1 MNKSVL
7 IPLLSDTVKHK
18 YVHLSY
24 SRTPSLHLWWQWEP
38 QRLELTV
45 TPQPSQFCRP
55 VGWTAPETQ
64 SKQHRGGNRRWR
76 RRPAGGATEA
86 VALPQRPR
94 SQQGG
99 GKGRLLPVVMK
110 HIYLIYIKWCIFFPC
125 GVIFFV
131 QNHTKCCLFLGGLFY
146 LLSAHYQGMQPRASF
161 LCVRTA
167 LSWFVVG
174 IFFFLI

>member
-1 MNKSVL
+1 MYFDEQKRFDTS
-7 IPLLSDTVKHK
+7 LSDTVKHK

-38 QRLELTV
+38 QRPELTV
-45 TPQPSQFCRP
+45 TPQPSQCCRP

-76 RRPAGGATEA
+76 RRAAGGATEA

-125 GVIFFV
+125 GV
-131 QNHTKCCLFLGGLFY
+131 
-146 LLSAHYQGMQPRASF
+146 
-161 LCVRTA
+161 
-167 LSWFVVG
+167 
-174 IFFFLI
+174 FFLYKTIQNVAYFWVICFISYQHITKACSPGLAFCVWEQP